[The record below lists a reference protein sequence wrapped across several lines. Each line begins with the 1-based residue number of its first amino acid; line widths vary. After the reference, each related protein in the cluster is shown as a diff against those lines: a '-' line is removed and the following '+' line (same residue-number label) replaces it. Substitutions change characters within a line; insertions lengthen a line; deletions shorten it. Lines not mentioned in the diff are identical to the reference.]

1 MKLKLTS
8 LALLATL
15 VIVFASC
22 SNKASVPVPEDAA
35 IVVHIDGASLSS
47 KLPWEEIKKSEWFK
61 IANEEVKDDLAKKI
75 LDNPD
80 ESGVDIKSDAYI
92 FMKTRGRGGYA
103 AIICGIKDEKKFE
116 TFIGKVREGDGDKV
130 EKKEGLSVIADRG
143 NVLTWNDKRLVF
155 IADNPDINSGASM
168 MGNSGKSRRFDTDSL
183 LKFAREIYDLKGSKS
198 LGSNSKFASLMKED
212 GDVHFWMNAGSLYSN
227 ALPAMLA
234 ITKAS
239 LLFEGNISA
248 ATISFD
254 NGRITAKG
262 RSYYNKELAAIYKKY
277 SMKNIDEDMLKSIPA
292 GDVAAVIAMNY
303 PPEGVKEFISL
314 LGVDGLVNMFL
325 AEAGFSVE
333 DFVKA
338 NKGDLLLSVSDFSF
352 GEKEKT
358 ITMYDGTTSTYKS
371 TQPDAKLLFAT
382 SVADK
387 PSFEKLMTILK
398 EKISQEAGASANDF
412 VNKIPYLL
420 KDNWFIAGNDSVSV
434 HTFGAAKTD
443 HSFISKIKGHPMGGF
458 LDIQKFISGSKAS
471 FADDSTATLIADQ
484 SLKVWQDIIFHG
496 GEFKDGGTDS
506 YMEINMVDKNTNSL
520 KQLNNYLGFIAGKM
534 REQEKKRE
542 EAYRREWDT
551 PGVDSVQVAPAPA
564 K

>member
-8 LALLATL
+8 LAAIALL

-22 SNKASVPVPEDAA
+22 SNKANIPVPEDAA

-61 IANEEVKDDLAKKI
+61 VANEEVKDDLAKKI

-80 ESGVDIKSDAYI
+80 ESGINVKSDAYI
-92 FMKTRGRGGYA
+92 FLKTRGRGGYMA
-103 AIICGIKDEKKFE
+103 FVCGIGDEKKFE
-116 TFIGKVREGDGDKV
+116 TFIGKIREGEKV
-130 EKKEGLSVIADRG
+130 EKKEGLSVIAENS

-168 MGNSGKSRRFDTDSL
+168 MGNNGKSRRFDTDSL
-183 LKFAREIYDLKGSKS
+183 VKFAKEVYELKGSKS
-198 LGSNSKFASLMKED
+198 IGSNDKFASMMKEG

-254 NGRITAKG
+254 NGKITAKG
-262 RSYYNKELAAIYKKY
+262 RSYYNKELAAVYKKY
-277 SMKNIDEDMLKSIPA
+277 SMKTLDEEMLKSIPA
-292 GDVAAVIAMNY
+292 GDVAALIAMNY

-338 NKGDLLLSVSDFSF
+338 NKGDLLLSVSDFSV

-358 ITMYDGTTSTYKS
+358 MTMYDGTQHTYKS
-371 TQPDAKLLFAT
+371 TEPDAKILFAT

-398 EKISQEAGASANDF
+398 EKIGQEAGASANDF

-420 KDNWFIAGNDSVSV
+420 KDNWFIAGSDSASV
-434 HTFGAAKTD
+434 HSFGAAKTE

-458 LDIQKFISGSKAS
+458 LDIQKFISGSKPS
-471 FADDSTATLIADQ
+471 FASDSTATLIADQ
-484 SLKVWQDIIFHG
+484 SLKVWQDIVFHG
-496 GEFKDGGTDS
+496 GEYKDGGTDS
-506 YMEINMVDKNTNSL
+506 YIEINMVDKNTNSL
-520 KQLNNYLGFIAGKM
+520 KQLNSYLGFIAVKM
-534 REQEKKRE
+534 KEQEKRRE
-542 EAYRREWDT
+542 EAYRREWENPAT
-551 PGVDSVQVAPAPA
+551 DSAAVIAPPPA

>member
-1 MKLKLTS
+1 MKFKLTS
-8 LALLATL
+8 LAFLATL

-22 SNKASVPVPEDAA
+22 SGKADVPVPEDAA
-35 IVVHIDGASLSS
+35 VVIHIDGASLSS
-47 KLPWEEIKKSEWFK
+47 KLPWDEIKKSDWFK
-61 IANEEVKDDLAKKI
+61 VANEEIKDDLAKKI

-80 ESGVDIKSDAYI
+80 ESGVNIKSDAYL
-92 FMKTRGRGGYA
+92 FMKTRGRGGYVA
-103 AIICGIKDEKKFE
+103 FICGISDEKKFE
-116 TFIGKVREGDGDKV
+116 AFMSKAKEGGKV
-130 EKKEGLSVIADRG
+130 EKKEGLSVLAEQS

-155 IADNPDINSGASM
+155 VADNPDLNSGASM

-183 LKFAREIYDLKGSKS
+183 LKFAKEVYDLKGNKS
-198 LGSNSKFASLMKED
+198 IGSNSKFASLMKEG
-212 GDVHFWMNAGSLYSN
+212 GDVHFWMNAGSLYGNS
-227 ALPAMLA
+227 LPAMLA

-254 NGRITAKG
+254 NGKITAKG
-262 RSYYNKELAAIYKKY
+262 RSYYNKELAAVYKKY

-358 ITMYDGTTSTYKS
+358 ITMYDGTKSTYKS
-371 TQPDAKLLFAT
+371 TEPDAKILFAT

-398 EKISQEAGASANDF
+398 EKIGQEAGASANDF

-420 KDNWFIAGNDSVSV
+420 KDNWFIAGSDSASV
-434 HTFGAAKTD
+434 HSFGAAKTD

-458 LDIQKFISGSKAS
+458 LDIQQFISGSKSS
-471 FADDSTATLIADQ
+471 FADDSTATLIADH
-484 SLKVWQDIIFHG
+484 SLKVWQDIVFHG

-520 KQLNNYLGFIAGKM
+520 KQLNSYLGFIAVKM
-534 REQEKKRE
+534 REKEKRRE
-542 EAYRREWDT
+542 EAYRRNGDNYYM
-551 PGVDSVQVAPAPA
+551 DSVQVMPAPA

>member
-1 MKLKLTS
+1 MKLKLTP
-8 LALLATL
+8 LALLASL
-15 VIVFASC
+15 VIVFTSC
-22 SNKASVPVPEDAA
+22 SNKANVPVPEDAA
-35 IVVHIDGASLSS
+35 IVIHIDGASLSS
-47 KLPWEEIKKSEWFK
+47 KLPWEEIKKSEWFN
-61 IANEEVKDDLAKKI
+61 IANQEVKDDLAKKI

-103 AIICGIKDEKKFE
+103 AVICGIKDEKKFE
-116 TFIGKVREGDGDKV
+116 TFIGKVREGEKV
-130 EKKEGLSVIADRG
+130 EKKEGLSVLADHS

-183 LKFAREIYDLKGSKS
+183 LKFAKEVYELKGSKS
-198 LGSNSKFASLMKED
+198 LASNSKFASLMKEE

-254 NGRITAKG
+254 NGKITAKG
-262 RSYYNKELAAIYKKY
+262 RSYYNKELAAVYKKY

-338 NKGDLLLSVSDFSF
+338 NKGDLLLSVSDFSV

-358 ITMYDGTTSTYKS
+358 MTMYDGTQHTYKS

-387 PSFEKLMTILK
+387 PSFEKLMSILK
-398 EKISQEAGASANDF
+398 EKISQEAGSGATE
-412 VNKIPYLL
+412 VMNKIPYLL
-420 KDNWFIAGNDSVSV
+420 KDNWFIAGNDSSSV
-434 HTFGAAKTD
+434 HSFGSAKAD

-458 LDIQKFISGSKAS
+458 LDIQKFISGSKPS

-484 SLKVWQDIIFHG
+484 SLKVWQDIVFHG

-520 KQLNNYLGFIAGKM
+520 KQLNSYLGFIAVKM
-534 REQEKKRE
+534 KEQEKRRE
-542 EAYRREWDT
+542 EAYRREWDN
-551 PGVDSVQVAPAPA
+551 PAMDSVQVVPAPA

>member
-22 SNKASVPVPEDAA
+22 STKANVPVPEDAA
-35 IVVHIDGASLSS
+35 IVIHIDGASLSS
-47 KLPWEEIKKSEWFK
+47 KLPWEEIKKSEWFN
-61 IANEEVKDDLAKKI
+61 IANQEIKDDLAKKI

-103 AIICGIKDEKKFE
+103 AVICGIKDEKKFE
-116 TFIGKVREGDGDKV
+116 AFMGKVREGDKV
-130 EKKEGLSVIADRG
+130 EKKEGLSVIADHST
-143 NVLTWNDKRLVF
+143 VLTWNDKRLVF

-183 LKFAREIYDLKGSKS
+183 LKFAKEVYDLKGSKS
-198 LGSNSKFASLMKED
+198 LASNSKFASLMKEE

-254 NGRITAKG
+254 NGKITTKG
-262 RSYYNKELAAIYKKY
+262 RSYYNKELAAVYKKY
-277 SMKNIDEDMLKSIPA
+277 SMKNMDEDMLKSIPA

-314 LGVDGLVNMFL
+314 LGVDGLVNMFM
-325 AEAGFSVE
+325 AEAGFSVD

-338 NKGDLLLSVSDFSF
+338 NKGDLLLSVSDFSV

-358 ITMYDGTTSTYKS
+358 MTMYDGTQHTYKS
-371 TQPDAKLLFAT
+371 AQPDAKILFTT

-398 EKISQEAGASANDF
+398 EKISQEAGASATE
-412 VNKIPYLL
+412 VMNKIPYLL
-420 KDNWFIAGNDSVSV
+420 KDNWFIAGNDSSSV
-434 HTFGAAKTD
+434 HSFGAAKTD

-458 LDIQKFISGSKAS
+458 LDIQKFISGSKPS
-471 FADDSTATLIADQ
+471 FAGDSTATLIADQ
-484 SLKVWQDIIFHG
+484 SLKVWQDIVFHG

-506 YMEINMVDKNTNSL
+506 YIEINMVDKNTNSL
-520 KQLNNYLGFIAGKM
+520 KQLNSYLGFIAIKM
-534 REQEKKRE
+534 KEQEKRRE
-542 EAYRREWDT
+542 EAYRREWDN
-551 PGVDSVQVAPAPA
+551 PVMDSVKVMPAPA

>member
-1 MKLKLTS
+1 MKLKLTP
-8 LALLATL
+8 LALLASL
-15 VIVFASC
+15 VIVFTSC
-22 SNKASVPVPEDAA
+22 SNKANVPVPEDAA
-35 IVVHIDGASLSS
+35 IVIHIDGASLSS
-47 KLPWEEIKKSEWFK
+47 KLPWEEIKKSEWFN
-61 IANEEVKDDLAKKI
+61 IANQEVKDDLAKKI

-103 AIICGIKDEKKFE
+103 AVICGIKDEKKFE
-116 TFIGKVREGDGDKV
+116 TFIGKVREGEKV
-130 EKKEGLSVIADRG
+130 EKKEGLSVLADHS

-183 LKFAREIYDLKGSKS
+183 LKFAKEVYDLKGSKS
-198 LGSNSKFASLMKED
+198 LASNSKFASLMKEE
-212 GDVHFWMNAGSLYSN
+212 GDVHFWMNAGSLYTN

-254 NGRITAKG
+254 NGKITAKG
-262 RSYYNKELAAIYKKY
+262 RSYYNKELAAVYKKY

-338 NKGDLLLSVSDFSF
+338 NKGDLLLSVSDFSV

-358 ITMYDGTTSTYKS
+358 MTMYDGTQHTYKS

-387 PSFEKLMTILK
+387 PSFEKLMSILK
-398 EKISQEAGASANDF
+398 EKISQEAGSGATE
-412 VNKIPYLL
+412 VMNKIPYLL
-420 KDNWFIAGNDSVSV
+420 KDNWFIAGNDSSSV
-434 HTFGAAKTD
+434 HSFGSAKAD

-458 LDIQKFISGSKAS
+458 LDIQKFISGSKPS

-484 SLKVWQDIIFHG
+484 SLKVWQDIVFHG

-520 KQLNNYLGFIAGKM
+520 KQLNSYLGFIAVKM
-534 REQEKKRE
+534 KEQEKRRE
-542 EAYRREWDT
+542 EAYRREWDN
-551 PGVDSVQVAPAPA
+551 PAMDSVQVVPAPA

>member
-22 SNKASVPVPEDAA
+22 SGKADVPVPEDAA
-35 IVVHIDGASLSS
+35 VIIHIDGASLSS
-47 KLPWEEIKKSEWFK
+47 KLPWDEIKKSDWFK
-61 IANEEVKDDLAKKI
+61 VANEEIKDDLAKKI

-80 ESGVDIKSDAYI
+80 ESGVNVKSDAYL
-92 FMKTRGRGGYA
+92 FMKTRGRGGYVA
-103 AIICGIKDEKKFE
+103 FICAINDEKKFE
-116 TFIGKVREGDGDKV
+116 AFMGKAKEGAKV
-130 EKKEGLSVIADRG
+130 EKKEGLSVIADQS
-143 NVLTWNDKRLVF
+143 NVLTWNNKRLVF
-155 IADNPDINSGASM
+155 IADNPDLNSGASM

-183 LKFAREIYDLKGSKS
+183 LKFAKEVYDLKGSKS
-198 LGSNSKFASLMKED
+198 IGSNSKFASMMKEG
-212 GDVHFWMNAGSLYSN
+212 GDVHFWMNAGSLYGNS
-227 ALPAMLA
+227 LPAMLA

-254 NGRITAKG
+254 NGKITTKG
-262 RSYYNKELAAIYKKY
+262 RSYYNKELAAVYKKY

-358 ITMYDGTTSTYKS
+358 ITMYDGTKSTYKS
-371 TQPDAKLLFAT
+371 TEPNAKILFAT

-398 EKISQEAGASANDF
+398 EKIGQEAGASANDF

-420 KDNWFIAGNDSVSV
+420 KDNWFIAGSDSASV
-434 HTFGAAKTD
+434 HSFGAAKTD

-458 LDIQKFISGSKAS
+458 LDIQQFISGSKSS
-471 FADDSTATLIADQ
+471 FADDSTATLIADH
-484 SLKVWQDIIFHG
+484 SLKVWQDIVFHG

-520 KQLNNYLGFIAGKM
+520 KQLNSYLGFIAVKM
-534 REQEKKRE
+534 REKEKRRE
-542 EAYRREWDT
+542 EAYRRNGDNYFM
-551 PGVDSVQVAPAPA
+551 DSVQVMPAPA